1 MSAPSDVT
9 VNCRRAVVVTKI
21 PPRHAAVVTVS
32 LHAAPGDNDRGTAD
46 KNSRTLANAAPFG
59 AGQITAESPTI
70 RTRAVAV
77 STVAEKGTDRAPVP
91 DVTDVTEPVTS
102 NPPAVHRDSNRTTA
116 ALEIVSGR
124 AVVSPTTTTV
134 PVDAI

>member
-1 MSAPSDVT
+1 MTAPAAVT
-9 VNCRRAVVVTKI
+9 VNCRRAVVVTRI
-21 PPRHAAVVTVS
+21 PPRHATVVTVS

-59 AGQITAESPTI
+59 AGQLTVESPAN

-77 STVAEKGTDRAPVP
+77 STVAEKRTGCAPLL
-91 DVTDVTEPVTS
+91 DVTDPVTS
-102 NPPAVHRDSNRTTA
+102 NPLAVHRDSNRTTA

-124 AVVSPTTTTV
+124 AVVSPTTMTV
-134 PVDAI
+134 PVDVI